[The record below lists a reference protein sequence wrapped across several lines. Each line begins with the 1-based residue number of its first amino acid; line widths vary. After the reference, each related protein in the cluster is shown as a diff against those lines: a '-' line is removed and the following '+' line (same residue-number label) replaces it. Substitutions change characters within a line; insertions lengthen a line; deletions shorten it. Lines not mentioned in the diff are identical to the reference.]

1 MDTFDLLDILL
12 KNSTFSR
19 GKLVSLFKEYPL
31 DKFTT
36 KKLLEE
42 ILSEKGGK
50 NFTDAE
56 DFVSYLFNESKI
68 RNLTVA
74 QNNKKRKLLQQKK
87 VESKRKRDFESAR
100 KLQKTYE
107 SLNSQS
113 TCNSCGVAVNINGLC
128 KC

>member
-1 MDTFDLLDILL
+1 MDTFDLLDILV

-42 ILSEKGGK
+42 ILSEKEGK
-50 NFTDAE
+50 EFTDAE

-68 RNLTVA
+68 RKLTVA
-74 QNNKKRKLLQQKK
+74 QNNKKRKLLQQKEE
-87 VESKRKRDFESAR
+87 ESKRKKDLISAR
-100 KLQKTYE
+100 KLQKTFE
-107 SLNSQS
+107 SINSQES
-113 TCNSCGVAVNINGLC
+113 CNSCGVVVNINGLC

>member
-1 MDTFDLLDILL
+1 MDTFDLLNILV

-74 QNNKKRKLLQQKK
+74 QNNKKRKLIQQKK
-87 VESKRKRDFESAR
+87 EESKRKRDFQSAK

-107 SLNSQS
+107 SINSQG
-113 TCNSCGVAVNINGLC
+113 TCNSCGAAVNINGLC